1 MRGRHCFQNHLTK
14 EEGFLTDNATNAD
27 NTNSITTKLVTFI
40 AGVYS
45 MTTKPYTILVLL
57 AMAMAMSSARAEQY
71 KDFGDYT
78 IHYSAFTTDILSP
91 AVAKAYRITR
101 SKNRAMINI
110 SVLKK
115 VMGTTGAPSRAA
127 VVATATNLNNQLRQV
142 EFREVQEEGAI
153 YYLAELPV
161 NNGETLKISLNITP
175 EGESEAYK
183 FSFQE
188 QFVTNY

>member
-1 MRGRHCFQNHLTK
+1 M
-14 EEGFLTDNATNAD
+14 
-27 NTNSITTKLVTFI
+27 I
-40 AGVYS
+40 
-45 MTTKPYTILVLL
+45 TKPYFILLLL
-57 AMAMAMSSARAEQY
+57 ALPVTSAVAEQY

-91 AVAKAYRITR
+91 AVAKAYQITR

-115 VMGTTGAPSRAA
+115 VMGTTGAPSKAA
-127 VVATATNLNNQLRQV
+127 VVATATNLNNQLREV
-142 EFREVQEEGAI
+142 EFREVMEEGAI
-153 YYLAELPV
+153 YYLAELAV

-175 EGESEAYK
+175 EGENEGYK